1 MDKSYNDIVTKYR
14 GRLQDMNK
22 NELLQFRQEIEQ
34 AIQERRALGEYDAN
48 AKHMNWLLDQLAK
61 VVDHAI
67 SQYPRAIP
75 KGKGREKNHAK

>member
-1 MDKSYNDIVTKYR
+1 MEKPVLKAKSYNGSIFKYR
-14 GRLQDMNK
+14 GKLSVMKLHQLQ
-22 NELLQFRQEIEQ
+22 EFRQEIEDV
-34 AIQERRALGEYDAN
+34 IQERNALGEYDAN

-75 KGKGREKNHAK
+75 KGKK